1 MIRSL
6 RHFGLVVRDLERAL
20 NFYCDV
26 LGLRVVRQMEEAGP
40 FLDTILAEPDVR
52 VTTVKLGAQEGPA
65 LLELL
70 HFESPDIFVSEWPS
84 LFRTGPTHF
93 AMTVTD
99 LVSVYRNLLDAGASV
114 LAAPERSPDGCAFVC
129 FGRDPEGNLIEFVE
143 ELNP

>member
-1 MIRSL
+1 LICSL

-26 LGLRVVRQMEEAGP
+26 LGLRVVRRMEEAGP
-40 FLDTILAEPDVR
+40 FLDTILAMPDVR
-52 VTTVKLGAQEGPA
+52 VTTVKLGAKEGPT

-70 HFESPDIFVSEWPS
+70 HFERPDISVSQRPS
-84 LFRTGPTHF
+84 LFSTGATHF
-93 AMTVTD
+93 AITVTD
-99 LVSVYRNLLDAGASV
+99 LASVYRNLLNAEASV
-114 LAAPERSPDGCAFVC
+114 LAAPERSPDGRAFVC